1 MDNQSY
7 LFWYLN
13 YMHLTGFE
21 PATLGV
27 GGLCSIQLS
36 YKCNVFSQSNENIY
50 TYDIILDNNQNVKLL
65 ARKKTLQKH

>member
-1 MDNQSY
+1 MAETNRT
-7 LFWYLN
+7 FFIE

-36 YKCNVFSQSNENIY
+36 YKCKNY
-50 TYDIILDNNQNVKLL
+50 TYDIILDYNRNVKIT
-65 ARKKTLQKH
+65 A